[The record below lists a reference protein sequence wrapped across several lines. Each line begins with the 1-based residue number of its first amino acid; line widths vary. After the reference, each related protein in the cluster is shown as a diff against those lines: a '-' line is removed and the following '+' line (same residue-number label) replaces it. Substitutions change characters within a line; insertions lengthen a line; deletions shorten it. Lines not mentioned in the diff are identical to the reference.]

1 VVNAGVRVDGLVLE
15 SQASAEAVLS
25 EDERRDGVILAD
37 IGAATT
43 DIALFADGSVCH
55 TATLPVGG
63 NHVTHDI
70 SVGLG
75 VPFPAAE
82 ALKKK
87 FGDVTPA
94 KREAEDDVAVDDNG
108 HSVSYSD
115 LCEIASARMEEIL
128 RLIIAQLPPTDYWK
142 QAPAG
147 LVITG
152 GSSNLAGNVELGHRA
167 TRLPV
172 KIGTALN
179 LNGGNQSLNAPGY
192 AAAVGLLLWRLG
204 NANPSDWREKIGSL
218 RVWWPRFRKHFN
230 N

>member
-1 VVNAGVRVDGLVLE
+1 VGVDGLILE
-15 SQASAEAVLS
+15 SLASAEAVLS
-25 EDERRDGVILAD
+25 EDERQAGVILAD

-43 DIALFADGSVCH
+43 DIALFTDGSVCH

-70 SVGLG
+70 TVGLG
-75 VPFPAAE
+75 VPFHVAE

-87 FGDVTPA
+87 FGDVAPT
-94 KREAEDDVAVDDNG
+94 KREVENDVAVEDNG

-128 RLIIAQLPPTDYWK
+128 RLIISQLPPADYGK
-142 QAPAG
+142 LAPNG

-152 GSSNLAGNVELGHRA
+152 GSSNLAGIAELGRRA

-172 KIGTALN
+172 RVGTVLN
-179 LNGGNQSLNAPGY
+179 INGSNQSLSDPTY
-192 AAAVGLLLWRLG
+192 ATGVGLLFWRLS
-204 NANPSDWREKIGSL
+204 NANLNDWRERIGSL
-218 RVWWPRFRKHFN
+218 RVWWPRFLKYFN